1 MVASLVRLSRGSGRR
16 HRFAVKIV
24 GRWMITLIAWA
35 GLARASYCKTIP
47 THKIETL
54 KVEGAVCGCAAA
66 DVNGDD
72 RKDVLVFYTKGDAD
86 LTKYVAAFVASTSYR
101 YNPKPD
107 AVLPLDA
114 ETAIIGI
121 DDLDGDGLTE
131 IVACRSQLVQF
142 YHWDDTTG
150 QFGLSTTLK
159 TRETL
164 VPDSTIDPVVRS
176 LFADLNDDGLK
187 DLILPNARGYAVFL
201 QDQTGFPSSPTT
213 VVEVDIESGVVV
225 DATLDSTTVRFSLP
239 RLVLHDLDGDG
250 VDDILLAS
258 KRQVAAASGTSNG
271 TFPLHTYTFD
281 VPLEFHEEW
290 MVFYNA
296 EDFNGDGNMDLFYH
310 QLSGTSISKVA
321 SEVSIFLGKSGP
333 EFPAKPDHVFADR
346 GGATLPFFLDV
357 DANGSKDLVLARIN
371 LGVSFFLN
379 YLLRHKVSFEIE
391 ARLVQPDGTYAEKP
405 SLSTKLSFDV
415 PEAREQPIRA
425 GGDFDGDGLLDFAF
439 ATGKDTVA
447 VFLGEKG
454 RLFSGDPDFEVSVEA
469 YGNCSV
475 ADIDRNA
482 AKDLLISY
490 ERGKKENCVRVVLF
504 APAG

>member
-1 MVASLVRLSRGSGRR
+1 L
-16 HRFAVKIV
+16 
-24 GRWMITLIAWA
+24 
-35 GLARASYCKTIP
+35 
-47 THKIETL
+47 E
-54 KVEGAVCGCAAA
+54 
-66 DVNGDD
+66 
-72 RKDVLVFYTKGDAD
+72 
-86 LTKYVAAFVASTSYR
+86 
-101 YNPKPD
+101 
-107 AVLPLDA
+107 
-114 ETAIIGI
+114 
-121 DDLDGDGLTE
+121 
-131 IVACRSQLVQF
+131 
-142 YHWDDTTG
+142 
-150 QFGLSTTLK
+150 

-164 VPDSTIDPVVRS
+164 VPDSTIDPVVRK
-176 LFADLNDDGLK
+176 LLADLNDDGLK
-187 DLILPNARGYAVFL
+187 DLVLPNARGYAVFL
-201 QDQTGFPSSPTT
+201 QDQNGFQSSPTT

-225 DATLDSTTVRFSLP
+225 DPTLDSTTVRFSLP
-239 RLVLHDLDGDG
+239 RLVIQDLDGDG

-258 KRQVAAASGTSNG
+258 KRQVAAACGTRSG

-296 EDFNGDGNMDLFYH
+296 EDFNGDGNIDLFYH

-333 EFPAKPDHVFADR
+333 EFSDKPDHVFADR

-379 YLLRHKVSFEIE
+379 YLIRHKISFEIE

-405 SLSTKLSFDV
+405 SLSTTLSFDV

-447 VFLGEKG
+447 VYLGQKG
-454 RLFSGDPDFEVSVEA
+454 RLFSGDPDFKVRVEA

-490 ERGKKENCVRVVLF
+490 SGKERENYVRVVLF
-504 APAG
+504 SPAT